1 MAFPHSLPSSLP
13 RVFSM
18 PIPQTMLTLFMP
30 LVCFLLQPCSSFAE
44 DSLNSNA
51 LSALLAP
58 TDQVGKTSLRTA
70 QNIIIDGKTQPLKH
84 TLLLKTGYADNG
96 EIYGALKNAQGK
108 TITHPDGSPVICNGT
123 SNNPTVYGSGLD
135 FTSIIEQD
143 GSIHLIS
150 QFECVVGAIYTA
162 ELKQSPTG
170 ELSPI
175 PGTLQYI
182 DQSIYKGGWI
192 HCAGSVTPWN
202 SHLGSEEY
210 EPDARNI
217 EYSPISVPKYI
228 NAAVYFDDIKQ
239 LNPYYYG
246 WTPEV
251 RIKQGNAI
259 YTKHYSMGRASHEL
273 AYVMPDKKTV
283 YLTDDGSNDGFYRF
297 VADTPEDLSSG
308 SLYAAK
314 WIQTSS
320 QGAGTA
326 DLKWVDLGHV
336 NDADVKALALSGTL
350 TFSDIFKTTAPLD
363 EQKGSC
369 PEQFTYINT
378 QTGRECLAVKDINGD
393 QKIDAKDEAI
403 ASRLET
409 RRMAAMK
416 GATTEFRKFEGF
428 TYNPENHKA
437 YIAMSEI
444 EHGMEKGFSSA
455 QNTDK
460 YDRGGNQDVNLSRN
474 PCGVVY
480 ELSLDDQFTAHHL
493 QAIVVGNPLEKPDA
507 DGNTCHLEHIANP
520 DNVAMLTGTRTLL
533 IGEDSDRHINNVLW
547 AYDLKTKSLQ
557 RLATVPLNAETTSP
571 YTYKIGKFHYISLV
585 AQHPMGYQNTAPA
598 NKESSLSLLGPLTL
612 P

>member
-1 MAFPHSLPSSLP
+1 
-13 RVFSM
+13 
-18 PIPQTMLTLFMP
+18 MP

-251 RIKQGNAI
+251 RIQQGNAI

-283 YLTDDGSNDGFYRF
+283 YLTDDGSNDGFY
-297 VADTPEDLSSG
+297 
-308 SLYAAK
+308 
-314 WIQTSS
+314 
-320 QGAGTA
+320 
-326 DLKWVDLGHV
+326 
-336 NDADVKALALSGTL
+336 
-350 TFSDIFKTTAPLD
+350 
-363 EQKGSC
+363 
-369 PEQFTYINT
+369 
-378 QTGRECLAVKDINGD
+378 
-393 QKIDAKDEAI
+393 
-403 ASRLET
+403 
-409 RRMAAMK
+409 
-416 GATTEFRKFEGF
+416 
-428 TYNPENHKA
+428 
-437 YIAMSEI
+437 
-444 EHGMEKGFSSA
+444 
-455 QNTDK
+455 
-460 YDRGGNQDVNLSRN
+460 
-474 PCGVVY
+474 
-480 ELSLDDQFTAHHL
+480 
-493 QAIVVGNPLEKPDA
+493 
-507 DGNTCHLEHIANP
+507 
-520 DNVAMLTGTRTLL
+520 
-533 IGEDSDRHINNVLW
+533 
-547 AYDLKTKSLQ
+547 
-557 RLATVPLNAETTSP
+557 
-571 YTYKIGKFHYISLV
+571 
-585 AQHPMGYQNTAPA
+585 
-598 NKESSLSLLGPLTL
+598 
-612 P
+612 